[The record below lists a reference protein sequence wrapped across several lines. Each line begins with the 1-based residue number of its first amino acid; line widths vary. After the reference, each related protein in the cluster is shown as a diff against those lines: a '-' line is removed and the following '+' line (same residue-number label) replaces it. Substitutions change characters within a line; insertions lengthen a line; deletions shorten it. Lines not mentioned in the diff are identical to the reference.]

1 MEDYTKARI
10 KVANLIGI
18 NVQELTYILYKIKID
33 NLYTK
38 FEIPKKNGNLRTI
51 YTPNNKLKYA

>member
-51 YTPNNKLKYA
+51 